1 MIGISCKYKNEFN
14 YFLASCQPVHFLYWY
29 GLGDS
34 IELKGTETI
43 YWIDEKKLMQL
54 GRPLVMVRKIEI
66 DEEDNNLRQHT
77 VHHKFSLPVFIDIGY
92 PEVN

>member
-1 MIGISCKYKNEFN
+1 
-14 YFLASCQPVHFLYWY
+14 
-29 GLGDS
+29 
-34 IELKGTETI
+34 
-43 YWIDEKKLMQL
+43 MQL

-77 VHHKFSLPVFIDIGY
+77 VHHKFSLPVFVDDIGY